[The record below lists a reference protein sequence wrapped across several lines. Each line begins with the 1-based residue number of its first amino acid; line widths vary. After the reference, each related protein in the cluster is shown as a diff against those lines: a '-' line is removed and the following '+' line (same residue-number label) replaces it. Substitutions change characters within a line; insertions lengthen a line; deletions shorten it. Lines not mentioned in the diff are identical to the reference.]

1 MKKNVLSVGLCKR
14 MCSYQKEQKE
24 LYKAKAVYAAFAK
37 DEKLIKKS
45 ASGGVFASIAEEF
58 IKQGGIVYGSAMQIE
73 NGKATVK
80 HIRVE
85 DLANLYK
92 LQGSKYVQSDLK
104 EIFGLIKKDLEIG
117 NKVLFSGTPCQVD
130 AINSFINNEKLFT
143 IDIICHGVP
152 NNKMFNDYLKTL
164 EKVEKANII
173 DFQFRDKTKGWGL
186 FASYIVNKNNK
197 NNKNIKILKPAYELS
212 YYQLFLDSKIYRK
225 NCYSCPYAKE
235 SRCSDIT
242 LGDYWGIEKEHPN
255 ISNSFNIVDGVS
267 CVLVNSE
274 KGKKIINDFSDR
286 LILFNSEINKVSKHN
301 KQLRAPSIYPNNR
314 EKILRLYQ
322 HGGFEKINKD
332 YEKKNYLKIIIKS
345 LWYRIPLSARTK
357 IKNIV
362 K

>member
-14 MCSYQKEQKE
+14 MCSYQKEQKK

-45 ASGGVFASIAEEF
+45 ASGGIFASIAEEF

-197 NNKNIKILKPAYELS
+197 NIKILKPAYELS

-301 KQLRAPSIYPNNR
+301 KQLRAPSFHPNDR
-314 EKILRLYQ
+314 EEI
-322 HGGFEKINKD
+322 
-332 YEKKNYLKIIIKS
+332 LKIYNKYGFDKLDAMYKNKNFVKIFIKKIMDILPVKIRKIIKNGVN
-345 LWYRIPLSARTK
+345 K
-357 IKNIV
+357 
-362 K
+362 